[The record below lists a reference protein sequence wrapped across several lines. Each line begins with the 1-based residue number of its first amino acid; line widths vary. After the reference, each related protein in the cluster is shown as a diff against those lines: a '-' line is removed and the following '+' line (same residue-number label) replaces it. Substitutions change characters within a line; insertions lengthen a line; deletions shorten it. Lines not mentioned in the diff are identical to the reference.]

1 MRARLW
7 LRKKVTRLT
16 NNPKGFSSII
26 GLVFMV
32 LVVLLLSTG
41 VFMWTLSQ
49 NTLYNEALREKNQQE
64 ADRRYENVVATN
76 GNYTFSGN
84 VVTVAA
90 TLTNAGPVA
99 TQIINLWVFDTS
111 KQTYGFNNSLASMT
125 GANLNPGQVLNLNG
139 TNAIEVT
146 VPNAGSSDN
155 FNVWFVTARGNTVP
169 LTKSQGII
177 MAQVSQGIGSISFDF
192 EQFWHYDFST
202 QPADGTPLPSKSPNN
217 YTISANNYTVFH
229 VVLTD
234 LDPLGK
240 NIVLDG
246 NSSIYFV
253 GMHGQGSGAVTK
265 YAYWN
270 LVNVTNNKIYPSSR
284 VLYKLTWGL
293 PTEIYFANSVS
304 QINPGQVY
312 PLNILLWGTKGN
324 NDYGQNI
331 PFVSIYLVS

>member
-217 YTISANNYTVFH
+217 YTVSANNYTVFH
-229 VVLTD
+229 VVLTN

-246 NSSIYFV
+246 NSSIYIICAQSATV
-253 GMHGQGSGAVTK
+253 K
-265 YAYWN
+265 YGTWG
-270 LVNVTNNKIYPSSR
+270 LVNVTANKIYPSSGAQCY
-284 VLYKLTWGL
+284 LKYENMI
-293 PTEIYFANSVS
+293 EIYFAGKLK
-304 QINPGQVY
+304 QNPDLNTAY
-312 PLNILLWGTKGN
+312 PLNVLLLGRKGN